1 MKNII
6 ILICLAVAG
15 IISVGCSANMP
26 EAKADIGSFAL
37 KGYGDSSEAARE
49 LKMTLNMETFDAD
62 KPGVAEMPQRK
73 ILAQFPA
80 IMAVAW
86 VEKNASG
93 QWHLATPA
101 PETVEMIEKEF
112 SDVDAISRIEP
123 LISFGPGSADLTR
136 IRKCAAALGADIL
149 FVYTKNNVIEDFY
162 NPMALGYFTGIGL
175 FCLPG
180 NSIQATA
187 AAQGLLIDVKSG
199 FPLAMVSVNAKID
212 GKAIAALNLKSKT
225 RNSRDEVNAEC
236 DVKMAASLKTKTAS
250 VIEQQKQAHGN

>member
-37 KGYGDSSEAARE
+37 KGIEGSSTMGRE
-49 LKMTLNMETFDAD
+49 LKMTLNMETFDVD
-62 KPGVAEMPQRK
+62 EPGVSEMPQRK
-73 ILAQFPA
+73 IFAQFPA

-86 VEKNASG
+86 VEQRAPSR
-93 QWHLATPA
+93 WCMTTPA
-101 PETVEMIEKEF
+101 PETIETIENEF
-112 SDVDAISRIEP
+112 NDIGAISRIEP
-123 LISFGPGSADLTR
+123 LISFGPGSSDLTR

-162 NPMALGYFTGIGL
+162 NPMALGYFTGVGL

-212 GKAIAALNLKSKT
+212 GKAIAALNLKSKI

-250 VIEQQKQAHGN
+250 VIEQRKQAHGN